1 LSRLPRASEVG
12 NSDEPAVERC
22 LREGSKC
29 SSTRTS
35 NSQLIIRA
43 LYARRYA
50 GKIIAPAT
58 ARDVVVAAQ
67 RLLYRLLAF
76 CWALEES
83 AAIALLMACA
93 IRSWWPFKSS
103 NALDGLSRAA
113 MDSRAIPFDVPDF

>member
-1 LSRLPRASEVG
+1 
-12 NSDEPAVERC
+12 
-22 LREGSKC
+22 
-29 SSTRTS
+29 
-35 NSQLIIRA
+35 LIIRA

>member
-1 LSRLPRASEVG
+1 
-12 NSDEPAVERC
+12 
-22 LREGSKC
+22 
-29 SSTRTS
+29 
-35 NSQLIIRA
+35 LIIRA

-83 AAIALLMACA
+83 AAIRAV
-93 IRSWWPFKSS
+93 
-103 NALDGLSRAA
+103 DGVR
-113 MDSRAIPFDVPDF
+113 DSELVAFQEQRRVGWTFPCRYGQQGNTV